1 MTKQDVLKQYFGHSA
16 FREGQEQV
24 IDAIRGGRDVLCVM
38 PTGAGKSLCYQVP
51 ALMSEGVTLVISPL
65 ISLMK
70 DQVESLVQ
78 SGVPATYVNSTLTY
92 SQYEQVLWNIRGGV
106 YKLIYV
112 APERLNAPDFSEV
125 CDALPISNLI
135 VDEAHCVSQWGQN
148 FRPSYLKIAEFVRS
162 LPKRP
167 TVGAFTAT
175 ATGRVK
181 ADIEALLELKSPLC
195 VTTGFDRPNLFFGV
209 EKPKSK
215 SARLLALIRAHA
227 GKAGII
233 YAATRKN
240 VEEVCETLN
249 ANGIRATRYHAGLS
263 DEERRQN
270 QDDFIYGRVDV
281 IVATNAFGMGID
293 KSDVSYVIHYNMPKD
308 IESYYQEAGRAG
320 RDGERAECILLYSPQ
335 DVMTNR
341 FLIAR
346 SEENPELTDEERETL
361 RERDMERLR
370 QMTFYC
376 TTGECLRRSI
386 LRYFGEVSA
395 PACGN
400 CSNCLSSSEMVDV
413 TVDAQKILSC
423 VIRTGQ
429 RFGKKMICDILR
441 GSKNERLLSL
451 GLQSQTTYGLLS
463 EMSERDLR
471 ERLDFLEERGYLVTE
486 GSDYPILKVTPK
498 SRAVLYENETLQMR
512 VVKLKPRE
520 KAETAKKPARGAGDS
535 DAGLFEELR
544 QLRFRIAKEQGVPAY
559 IVFSDAALRD
569 MSIRR
574 PTDLAE
580 FLEVNGVGQMKAE
593 RYGAVF
599 TEAIRAYLAQKGQS
613 RE

>member
-1 MTKQDVLKQYFGHSA
+1 MTKLEVLKQYFGHSA
-16 FREGQEQV
+16 FRDGQEQV
-24 IDAIRGGRDVLCVM
+24 IDAILGGRDVLCVM

-51 ALMSEGVTLVISPL
+51 ALMSPGVTLVISPL

-70 DQVESLVQ
+70 DQVESLTQ
-78 SGVPATYVNSTLTY
+78 SGAPAAFVNSTLTAA
-92 SQYEQVLWNIRGGV
+92 QYGQVLWGIRNGV

-112 APERLNAPDFSEV
+112 APERLTAPDFLDV
-125 CDALPISNLI
+125 CQTLEISNLI

-148 FRPSYLKIAEFVRS
+148 FRPSYLKIAEFAKG
-162 LPKRP
+162 LPRRP

-181 ADIEALLELKSPLC
+181 ADMEALLELHNPLC
-195 VTTGFDRPNLFFGV
+195 ITTGFDRPNLYFGV

-215 SARLLALIRAHA
+215 QERLLELIRSHA
-227 GKAGII
+227 GRSGII

-240 VEEVCETLN
+240 VEELCEVLRQ
-249 ANGIRATRYHAGLS
+249 NGISATRYHAGLP
-263 DEERRQN
+263 DAERREN

-346 SEENPELTDEERETL
+346 SEDNPELTEEERETL
-361 RERDMERLR
+361 RARDLERLK

-386 LRYFGEVSA
+386 LRYFGETCA

-400 CSNCLSSSEMVDV
+400 CSNCLADSETVDV

-423 VIRTGQ
+423 IIRTGQ
-429 RFGKKMICDILR
+429 RFGKKMICDVLR
-441 GSKNERLLSL
+441 GSKNERLLSF
-451 GLQSQTTYGLLS
+451 GLQDQSTYGLLS
-463 EMSERDLR
+463 AMSERDLR
-471 ERLDFLEERGYLVTE
+471 ERMDLLEERGYVVTE
-486 GSDYPILKVTPK
+486 GSDYPVLRATPK
-498 SRAVLYENETLQMR
+498 SRPLLHGDETLQMR
-512 VVKLKPRE
+512 VVRQKPQE
-520 KAETAKKPARGAGDS
+520 KSEKAKKPVRGSAVAGDG
-535 DAGLFEELR
+535 DPALFEELR
-544 QLRFRIAKEQGVPAY
+544 QLRFQIAKEQKVPAY

-569 MSIRR
+569 MSVRR

-580 FLEVNGVGQMKAE
+580 FLEINGVGQTKAE

-599 TEAIRAYLAQKGQS
+599 TECIRRYLERKS
-613 RE
+613 

>member
-16 FREGQEQV
+16 FRAGQEQV
-24 IDAIRGGRDVLCVM
+24 IDAILGGRDVLCVM
-38 PTGAGKSLCYQVP
+38 PTGAGKSLCYQIP

-78 SGVPATYVNSTLTY
+78 AGVPAAYVNSTLTY
-92 SQYEQVLWNIRGGV
+92 SQYEQALWNIRGGV

-112 APERLNAPDFSEV
+112 APERLTAPDFQEV
-125 CDALPISNLI
+125 CGALSISNLI

-148 FRPSYLKIAEFVRS
+148 FRPSYLRIAEFVRS
-162 LPKRP
+162 LPNRP

-181 ADIEALLELKSPLC
+181 ADIEALLELKNPLC

-215 SARLLALIRAHA
+215 PARLLALIRAHA

-249 ANGIRATRYHAGLS
+249 ANGIRATRYHAGLP

-270 QDDFIYGRVDV
+270 QEDFIYGRVDV

-346 SEENPELTDEERETL
+346 SEENPELTAEERETL

-400 CSNCLSSSEMVDV
+400 CSNCLSNSEMVDI

-498 SRAVLYENETLQMR
+498 SRAVLYENEPLQMR
-512 VVKLKPRE
+512 VVKQKPQE

-535 DAGLFEELR
+535 DAGLFEKLR

-559 IVFSDAALRD
+559 IVFTDAALRD
-569 MSIRR
+569 MSVRR

-580 FLEVNGVGQMKAE
+580 FLEVNGVGQAKAE

-599 TEAIRAYLAQKGQS
+599 TETIRTYLAGKG
-613 RE
+613 ENCG

>member
-1 MTKQDVLKQYFGHSA
+1 MTKLEVLKQYFGHSA
-16 FREGQEQV
+16 FRDGQEQV
-24 IDAIRGGRDVLCVM
+24 IDAILDGRDVLCVM

-51 ALMSEGVTLVISPL
+51 ALMSPGVTLVISPL

-70 DQVESLVQ
+70 DQVESLTQ
-78 SGVPATYVNSTLTY
+78 SGVPAAFVNSTLTAA
-92 SQYEQVLWNIRGGV
+92 QYGQVLWGIRNGV

-112 APERLNAPDFSEV
+112 APERLTAPDFPEV
-125 CDALPISNLI
+125 CQALEISNLI

-148 FRPSYLKIAEFVRS
+148 FRPSYLKLAEFAKGLSR
-162 LPKRP
+162 RP

-181 ADIEALLELKSPLC
+181 ADMEALLELHNPLC
-195 VTTGFDRPNLFFGV
+195 VTTGFDRPNLYFGV

-215 SARLLALIRAHA
+215 QDRLLELIRSHA
-227 GKAGII
+227 GRSGIV

-240 VEEVCETLN
+240 VEELCEVLRQ
-249 ANGIRATRYHAGLS
+249 NGISATRYHAGLS
-263 DEERRQN
+263 DSERRQN

-346 SEENPELTDEERETL
+346 SEDNPELTEQERQTL
-361 RERDMERLR
+361 RERDLERLR

-386 LRYFGEVSA
+386 LRYFGENCPS
-395 PACGN
+395 ACGN
-400 CSNCLSSSEMVDV
+400 CSNCLADSVMADV

-429 RFGKKMICDILR
+429 RFGKKMICDVLR

-451 GLQSQTTYGLLS
+451 GLQDQSTYGLLS
-463 EMSERDLR
+463 AMSERDLR
-471 ERLDFLEERGYLVTE
+471 ERVDLLEERGYLVTE
-486 GSDYPILKVTPK
+486 GRDYPVLRVTPK
-498 SRAVLYENETLQMR
+498 SRPLLHGEETLQMR
-512 VVKLKPRE
+512 VIRQKPQEKPE
-520 KAETAKKPARGAGDS
+520 KAKKSAREALAGDG
-535 DAGLFEELR
+535 DPALFEELR
-544 QLRFRIAKEQGVPAY
+544 QLRFQLAKEQKVPAY

-580 FLEVNGVGQMKAE
+580 FLEVNGVGQTKAE

-599 TEAIRAYLAQKGQS
+599 TECIRRYLERKP
-613 RE
+613 

>member
-1 MTKQDVLKQYFGHSA
+1 MTKLEVLKQYFGHSA
-16 FREGQEQV
+16 FRDGQEQV
-24 IDAIRGGRDVLCVM
+24 IDAILDGRDVLCVM

-51 ALMSEGVTLVISPL
+51 ALMSPGVTLVISPL

-70 DQVESLVQ
+70 DQVESLTQ
-78 SGVPATYVNSTLTY
+78 SGVPAAFVNSTLTAA
-92 SQYEQVLWNIRGGV
+92 QYGQVLWGIRNGV

-112 APERLNAPDFSEV
+112 APERLTAPDFPEV
-125 CDALPISNLI
+125 CQALEISNLI

-148 FRPSYLKIAEFVRS
+148 FRPSYLKIAEFAKGLSR
-162 LPKRP
+162 RP

-181 ADIEALLELKSPLC
+181 ADMEALLELRNPLC
-195 VTTGFDRPNLFFGV
+195 VTTGFDRPNLYFGV

-215 SARLLALIRAHA
+215 QDRLLELIRSHA
-227 GKAGII
+227 GRSGIV

-240 VEEVCETLN
+240 VEELCEVLRQ
-249 ANGIRATRYHAGLS
+249 NGISATRYHAGLS
-263 DEERRQN
+263 DSERRQN

-346 SEENPELTDEERETL
+346 SEDNPELTEQERQTL
-361 RERDMERLR
+361 RERDLERLR

-386 LRYFGEVSA
+386 LRYFGENCPS
-395 PACGN
+395 ACGN
-400 CSNCLSSSEMVDV
+400 CSNCLADSEMADV

-429 RFGKKMICDILR
+429 RFGKKMICDVLR

-451 GLQSQTTYGLLS
+451 GLQDQSTYGLLS
-463 EMSERDLR
+463 AMSERDLR
-471 ERLDFLEERGYLVTE
+471 ERVDLLEERGYLVTE
-486 GSDYPILKVTPK
+486 GRDYPVLRVMPK
-498 SRAVLYENETLQMR
+498 SRPLLRGEETLQMR
-512 VVKLKPRE
+512 VIRQKPQEKPE
-520 KAETAKKPARGAGDS
+520 KAKKSAREAMEGDGDPA
-535 DAGLFEELR
+535 LFEELR
-544 QLRFRIAKEQGVPAY
+544 QLRFQLAKEQKVPAY

-580 FLEVNGVGQMKAE
+580 FLEVNGVGQTKAE

-599 TEAIRAYLAQKGQS
+599 TECIRRYLERKP
-613 RE
+613 

>member
-1 MTKQDVLKQYFGHSA
+1 MTKLEVLKQYFGHSA
-16 FREGQEQV
+16 FRDGQEQV
-24 IDAIRGGRDVLCVM
+24 IDAILDGRDVLCVM

-51 ALMSEGVTLVISPL
+51 ALMSPGVTLVISPL

-70 DQVESLVQ
+70 DQVESLTQ
-78 SGVPATYVNSTLTY
+78 SGVPAAFVNSTLTAA
-92 SQYEQVLWNIRGGV
+92 QYGQVLWGIRNGV

-112 APERLNAPDFSEV
+112 APERLTAPDFPEV
-125 CDALPISNLI
+125 CQALEISNLI

-148 FRPSYLKIAEFVRS
+148 FRPSYLKIAEFAKGLSR
-162 LPKRP
+162 RP

-181 ADIEALLELKSPLC
+181 ADMEALLELRNPLC
-195 VTTGFDRPNLFFGV
+195 VTTGFDRPNLYFGV

-215 SARLLALIRAHA
+215 QDRLLELIRSHA
-227 GKAGII
+227 GRSGIV

-240 VEEVCETLN
+240 VEELCEVLRQ
-249 ANGIRATRYHAGLS
+249 NGISATRYHAGLS
-263 DEERRQN
+263 DSERRQN

-346 SEENPELTDEERETL
+346 SEDNPELTEQERQTL
-361 RERDMERLR
+361 RERDLERLR

-386 LRYFGEVSA
+386 LRYFGENCPS
-395 PACGN
+395 ACGN
-400 CSNCLSSSEMVDV
+400 CSNCLADSEMADV

-423 VIRTGQ
+423 IIRTGQ
-429 RFGKKMICDILR
+429 RFGKKMICDVLR

-451 GLQSQTTYGLLS
+451 GLQDQSTYGLLS
-463 EMSERDLR
+463 AMSERDLR
-471 ERLDFLEERGYLVTE
+471 ERVDLLEERGYLVTE
-486 GSDYPILKVTPK
+486 GRDYPVLRVMPK
-498 SRAVLYENETLQMR
+498 SRPLLRGEETLQMR
-512 VVKLKPRE
+512 VIRQKPQEKPE
-520 KAETAKKPARGAGDS
+520 KAKKSAREAMEGDGDPA
-535 DAGLFEELR
+535 LFEELR
-544 QLRFRIAKEQGVPAY
+544 QLRFQLAKEQKVPAY

-580 FLEVNGVGQMKAE
+580 FLEVNGVGQTKAE

-599 TEAIRAYLAQKGQS
+599 TECIRRYLERKP
-613 RE
+613 